1 LIGENAALLGGI
13 FFSARKIPI
22 QPYFV
27 FSFSFFCIHCR
38 VMIQFISSLLIV
50 SLELLFSS
58 LGVADGFGI
67 ESMRS
72 QSYSVGIFIFMMV
85 SMLVFVGV
93 IVLFYKNTDMSSV
106 KTGEKVLMSIIVLG
120 VVVAAIFAAVQLLDG
135 YLI

>member
-1 LIGENAALLGGI
+1 
-13 FFSARKIPI
+13 
-22 QPYFV
+22 
-27 FSFSFFCIHCR
+27 
-38 VMIQFISSLLIV
+38 MIQLISSLLIV

-58 LGVADGFGI
+58 LGLADGFGI

-85 SMLVFVGV
+85 SMVVFVGV
-93 IVLFYKNTDMSSV
+93 IVLFYKHTDMSSV
-106 KTGEKVLMSIIVLG
+106 KTGEKVLMAIIVLG